1 MTEAGWTREKPS
13 KEGVYWFR
21 WTVNSNSL
29 IVSVA
34 KDDCDWRVL
43 EMGHQYDGAL
53 AGYGDGEWLGPI
65 TPDSYQQGRVAALDE
80 VERYMAMRLR
90 LAEASLA
97 TEILAGNEVKQGRE
111 RAAIAELHGM
121 QRHVSD
127 IKEYNAQQAQEQGGE
142 K

>member
-65 TPDSYQQGRVAALDE
+65 TPDSFQQGRVAG
-80 VERYMAMRLR
+80 LR
-90 LAEASLA
+90 EASRKASDAVPLLFGTHPNFA
-97 TEILAGNEVKQGRE
+97 NY
-111 RAAIAELHGM
+111 IADALM
-121 QRHVSD
+121 DFSD
-127 IKEYNAQQAQEQGGE
+127 ILNEDADKLAQAAQDEKGVGE
-142 K
+142 

>member
-43 EMGHQYDGAL
+43 EMGHQYDGTL

-65 TPDSYQQGRVAALDE
+65 TPDSYQQGRVACLGDVKRY
-80 VERYMAMRLR
+80 VERQIKIGEDFIGGPDPNIQRRVAL
-90 LAEASLA
+90 
-97 TEILAGNEVKQGRE
+97 GEV
-111 RAAIAELHGM
+111 I
-121 QRHVSD
+121 
-127 IKEYNAQQAQEQGGE
+127 EYCDRQLAQQAQEGGVGDGNST
-142 K
+142 KV